1 MGVLLAGL
9 ALSACGPLIR
19 GPHAPVAP
27 KNDALVA
34 VAPAPPAPPP
44 PAVETPNAGP
54 AAASTTMETADD
66 ECTGENCE
74 ASEGDESAES
84 SNAPSVNS
92 RPIRHPL
99 DGMSQSQI
107 EDELANHPERL
118 GSMSIG
124 YTNGGALYNGVQM
137 PRGDGWEL
145 VDPDHAWGTRETVD
159 FLLHCLSEVEQRFP
173 GAARMY
179 VGHISAKRGGHL
191 SPHVSHQAG
200 RDVDISYY
208 YVVGQ
213 ARWYAKADQTNLDLA
228 RTWAFVK
235 ALVIDTDVEMILM
248 DRSIQKL
255 VREYAVAHGEDGR
268 WVGELFD
275 GNGTLPPLIRHA
287 KGHAT
292 HIHLRFYNPVAQE
305 TGRRAYALLLRRHVI
320 QPAVYFVRYKV
331 RQGDTLGQIARKYGV
346 TEKAIQQANG
356 MKTSAIRATR
366 EYKIPRHG
374 GVVAPR
380 MTAVPPRRVPPDRGT
395 G

>member
-1 MGVLLAGL
+1 
-9 ALSACGPLIR
+9 
-19 GPHAPVAP
+19 
-27 KNDALVA
+27 
-34 VAPAPPAPPP
+34 
-44 PAVETPNAGP
+44 
-54 AAASTTMETADD
+54 METADD
-66 ECTGENCE
+66 ECGGEGCE
-74 ASEGDESAES
+74 SSEGDEGTES
-84 SNAPSVNS
+84 TGPTPLVS

-99 DGMSQSQI
+99 DGLSQHQI
-107 EDELANHPERL
+107 EEELASHPERL

-124 YTNGGALYNGVQM
+124 YTNAGALLNGVQM

-159 FLLHCLSEVEQRFP
+159 FLVHSLNEVEQRFP
-173 GAARMY
+173 GAARMF
-179 VGHISAKRGGHL
+179 VGHISGRRGGHL

-208 YVVGQ
+208 YVAGQ
-213 ARWYAKADQTNLDLA
+213 ARWYAKADETNLDLA

-235 ALVIDTDVEMILM
+235 ELVIDTDVELILM

-255 VREYAVAHGEDGR
+255 VREFAVGHGEDTR
-268 WVGELFD
+268 WVAELFD
-275 GNGTLPPLIRHA
+275 GDGSLPPLIRHA

-292 HIHLRFYNPVAQE
+292 HLHVRFYNPVAQE
-305 TGRRAYALLLRRHVI
+305 TGRRAYTFLLRRHVI
-320 QPAVYFVRYKV
+320 QPAVYYVRYKV
-331 RQGDTLGQIARKYGV
+331 KQGDTLGQIARRYGV

-356 MKTSAIRATR
+356 MKTSLLRATH